1 MSSLGLNF
9 TTVKLP
15 ITPTFPYLTC
25 MLVDTCVASK
35 ALIKKQSQKASNS
48 RFLHC
53 HTLIEGLYQIWCCRC
68 SEARLNVFL
77 SPQYYHSTK
86 FGEINHLSQYF
97 VKETVN
103 ALESLGW
110 AEALVGKRLTESLNL
125 PTQLK
130 ASGELLAAFE
140 TIGIRWSKVS
150 VPEMSVELR
159 GYDPDTK
166 ERFPMKPAM
175 TSRVRTMNANLRKI
189 NLHLSTQA
197 ICLHVSNDH
206 LGQLNRR
213 MSEPKYRWQGH
224 NAQPQRRPRL
234 LNFNHRLLRR
244 VFSRGSMTL
253 GGRFYG
259 GWWQYIPSEIRP
271 YITING
277 SPTTE
282 IDFSELHPRLLYINQ
297 GLPPPSG
304 DLYDV
309 GLHFG
314 GQPYDA
320 SKEPYASQRKLVK
333 EVFNALLNDESG
345 RYRPSRKDLEKAG
358 ITFAKLKKL
367 IIKRHPP
374 LKDSIGKG
382 VGLQFQY
389 MDSIIAEK
397 VMLRLLEQGIT
408 CLPVHDSFIVPSHH
422 WKELQASM
430 DAAFAEVMSGQVAK
444 RKKPTKFSSDFRMP
458 FLPNGELD
466 RQALFEMHDSAIHNK
481 YVQSRRA
488 TMEPSEHASRQIPPP
503 PPTCLYSEETS
514 QRNIEFC

>member
-1 MSSLGLNF
+1 MLWNIPMSALAINF
-9 TTVKLP
+9 TTINLP
-15 ITPTFPYLTC
+15 SKPSFPDQINK
-25 MLVDTCVASK
+25 LVDKCVASK
-35 ALIKKQSQKASNS
+35 GLVKKQSQKAVDS

-68 SEARLNVFL
+68 PEARLNVFR

-86 FGEINHLSQYF
+86 QRSINHLSQYF
-97 VKETVN
+97 VVETVD
-103 ALESLGW
+103 ALETLGW
-110 AEALVGKRLTESLNL
+110 AEVVSGERRTDSANV

-130 ASGELLAAFE
+130 AAGELLHAFE
-140 TIGIRWSKVS
+140 KIGIRWSKVS
-150 VPEMSVELR
+150 VPAMSIVLR

-175 TSRVRTMNANLRKI
+175 TSSVRTMNANLRKI

-206 LGQLNRR
+206 LGEINRR

-244 VFSRGSMTL
+244 VFSRGSMEL

-259 GWWQYIPSEIRP
+259 GWWQYIPSENRP

-277 SPTTE
+277 SATTE
-282 IDFSELHPRLLYINQ
+282 IDFSELHPRLLYISQ
-297 GLPPPSG
+297 GLAPPSG

-309 GLHFG
+309 GLHIA

-320 SKEPYASQRKLVK
+320 AIEPYKSQRKLVK
-333 EVFNALLNDESG
+333 EVFNALLNDETN
-345 RYRPSRKDLEKAG
+345 RYRPSDKEMAKAG
-358 ITFAKLKKL
+358 ITFAKLKQL

-374 LKDSIGKG
+374 LKEALGKG

-389 MDSIIAEK
+389 KDSIIAEK
-397 VMLRLLEQGIT
+397 VMLSLFDHGIT
-408 CLPVHDSFIVPSHH
+408 CLPVHDSFIVPAHQWS
-422 WKELQASM
+422 ELQTAM
-430 DAAFAEVMSGQVAK
+430 DVAFAEVMPGQVAK
-444 RKKPTKFSSDFRMP
+444 RKKPTKFSSDFRMT

-466 RQALFEMHDSAIHNK
+466 QQALFEMHDSAIHNK
-481 YVQSRRA
+481 YVHSR
-488 TMEPSEHASRQIPPP
+488 TEFEPARRRKPSK
-503 PPTCLYSEETS
+503 
-514 QRNIEFC
+514 